1 MAASSASGAGGARG
15 ARGARGGAAGR
26 RVAAAWT
33 AAALAAGLLLPA
45 RGAEAGAASPC
56 AQPFVF
62 SGAAVNVVVLP
73 YAEDK
78 VALDLGKAG
87 RQLALLLQLDSL
99 FVLGK
104 YGSLGAVYLTTDPFG
119 KCEEERVEAQLLTG
133 EGGSRIAPGKAL
145 VILWGRIYE
154 ERGDV
159 YLQSYLRF
167 LRRDR
172 PDRVEVAVARAGGPF
187 VFSGRSPV
195 QQVAFPPRR
204 LGRDDLAAIEAQFK
218 KASLLYR
225 EPRAGD
231 ADGQLPIEANAPMPY
246 GVEQVRDGWL
256 QVAGP
261 TLGGSRWLKA
271 SIDPREWALHQK
283 LPELEFLDAVT
294 GYMRARVAGN
304 ADDRLVDHGGLGS
317 WMRWIDEALARYD
330 LAAAGAAA
338 ADAPATPCP
347 AALGKVLAGNLRL
360 LAGQPEA
367 AGALYREAARL
378 IPYSADVRNLDILSQ
393 LPRVLEGRAL
403 EEQLL
408 DALAL
413 EPSNVDVLK
422 NLEADYRLKAAA
434 VSASGTGD
442 AADLERQLAAVRKV
456 LAGLEAG
463 PTGAAGHQ

>member
-1 MAASSASGAGGARG
+1 
-15 ARGARGGAAGR
+15 
-26 RVAAAWT
+26 
-33 AAALAAGLLLPA
+33 
-45 RGAEAGAASPC
+45 
-56 AQPFVF
+56 
-62 SGAAVNVVVLP
+62 
-73 YAEDK
+73 
-78 VALDLGKAG
+78 
-87 RQLALLLQLDSL
+87 
-99 FVLGK
+99 
-104 YGSLGAVYLTTDPFG
+104 
-119 KCEEERVEAQLLTG
+119 
-133 EGGSRIAPGKAL
+133 GKAL

-225 EPRAGD
+225 EPREGN
-231 ADGQLPIEANAPMPY
+231 ADGQLPIEPNVPMSY
-246 GVEQVRDGWL
+246 SVEQARDGWL

-261 TLGGSRWLKA
+261 TLGSSRWLKA

-304 ADDRLVDHGGLGS
+304 ADDRLSGGSEPTS
-317 WMRWIDEALARYD
+317 WMRWVDEALARYD
-330 LAAAGAAA
+330 HAAAGAAGAAA
-338 ADAPATPCP
+338 AGAPATPLP
-347 AALGKVLAGNLRL
+347 AAMGKVLAGNLRL

-378 IPYSADVRNLDILSQ
+378 IPYSADVRNLEILSQ
-393 LPRVLEGRAL
+393 LPRALEGPAL

-413 EPSNVDVLK
+413 EPANVDVVK
-422 NLEADYRLKAAA
+422 NLETDYRFKVAAL
-434 VSASGTGD
+434 SATGTGD
-442 AADLERQLAAVRKV
+442 AAYLERQLAAVRKV
-456 LAGLEAG
+456 LAGLNAG
-463 PTGAAGHQ
+463 PAGAPDHR